1 MNYTNELA
9 NIETISVA
17 KKVGNKRQLVGT
29 VSVPVPTLSDIG
41 IDDDGSLVA
50 AWVAKAIRASA
61 LSDARNKLV
70 SGSSTLKAGCKI
82 AATLDELA
90 APAENSGEAL
100 KEIAAFKRAFADYLQ
115 GTGISAKAQAFLA
128 GLAAS
133 PKAVSL
139 QPPAIAEKLAERLDG
154 YLTATGEPTPTV
166 ERYINSL
173 LEVDDSEEL
182 NLDDL

>member
-9 NIETISVA
+9 TIETINVS
-17 KKVGNKRQLVGT
+17 KKVGNKRELVGS
-29 VSVPVPTLSDIG
+29 VEVPVPTLADVG
-41 IDDDGSLVA
+41 LVDDGSLVA
-50 AWVAKAIRASA
+50 AWIAKSLRASA

-70 SGSSTLKAGCKI
+70 SGSATLKAGCKI

-100 KEIAAFKRAFADYLQ
+100 KEIAAFKRSFAEYLVT
-115 GTGISAKAQAFLA
+115 TGISAKAQAFLA
-128 GLAAS
+128 SLAAS

-166 ERYINSL
+166 ERYIESL
-173 LEVDDSEEL
+173 LAVEDDEEL

>member
-1 MNYTNELA
+1 MQYTNELA
-9 NIETISVA
+9 SVEA
-17 KKVGNKRQLVGT
+17 INVSKKEGNKRVLVGT
-29 VSVPVPTLSDIG
+29 VQVPVPTLADIG
-41 IDDDGSLVA
+41 VTDDGSLVA

-70 SGSSTLKAGCKI
+70 SGSATLKAGCKI
-82 AATLDELA
+82 ATTLDELA

-115 GTGISAKAQAFLA
+115 TTGISAKAQAFLA

-154 YLTATGEPTPTV
+154 YLEATGEQTATV
-166 ERYINSL
+166 DRYIASL
-173 LEVDDSEEL
+173 LDVDDTEEL